1 MDAVT
6 ARPQTN
12 AFLPPE
18 APLAMPVQSLDA
30 TGARAQRIGTAPSV
44 AGRRVFVFG
53 LATCAISLA
62 PNVAAIAALRFI
74 AGLGIGGALPTSTTL
89 TAEFTPA
96 RFRTFAV
103 TATIL
108 CVPLGGMVA
117 GLFAGQVLPNVR
129 KIVYNVDIKRVM
141 RSKLVLGI
149 ADGWLSTDGEIIYR
163 ASGLRVGLF
172 KQGTAPS

>member
-1 MDAVT
+1 M
-6 ARPQTN
+6 
-12 AFLPPE
+12 
-18 APLAMPVQSLDA
+18 
-30 TGARAQRIGTAPSV
+30 IGS
-44 AGRRVFVFG
+44 VFVFG

-62 PNVAAIAALRFI
+62 PNVVAIAALRFI

-117 GLFAGQVLPNVR
+117 GLFAGQVLP
-129 KIVYNVDIKRVM
+129 VYGWRGLFVAGGVLP
-141 RSKLVLGI
+141 LVLAIVPLAALPESPLFWHAVRI
-149 ADGWLSTDGEIIYR
+149 AGPNS
-163 ASGLRVGLF
+163 
-172 KQGTAPS
+172 